1 MSVIVAKRSV
11 STVEY
16 VRQAQ
21 RIVDILQERLT
32 KYQKKINAGVR
43 YRHLAKSTFYSIWNA
58 PLFDAQMVYRQVQLA
73 NLTKVTNKE
82 SFNKRLTHLDQAS
95 QYLKLLESDITTLY
109 TSCSSVIKDQF
120 LIVLTQAIDKEV
132 ALINGVKSS
141 DKLHFQDIVSD

>member
-32 KYQKKINAGVR
+32 KYQKKINTGVR
-43 YRHLAKSTFYSIWNA
+43 YRHLAKSTFYPIWNA
-58 PLFDAQMVYRQVQLA
+58 PLFDAQTVYRQVQLA
-73 NLTKVTNKE
+73 NLTKVTDKE

-132 ALINGVKSS
+132 ALIKGVKAS